1 MTRDDIIR
9 MAREAGFYGS
19 EILGDHEYDVVG
31 LVSDLERFAT
41 IVAAIEREVCA
52 KICESVE
59 MFCDEYDP
67 CYGADMIRARGNNDV

>member
-1 MTRDDIIR
+1 
-9 MAREAGFYGS
+9 MADECQLFDGIWSHPELKELKADKL
-19 EILGDHEYDVVG
+19 IK
-31 LVSDLERFAT
+31 FANL
-41 IVAAIEREVCA
+41 VAAIEREVCA